1 MFQRNTL
8 QSYGGLSRFFH
19 WATALLIIAA
29 IPLGIIA
36 NDMAFATADQLALK
50 TTLFSLHKTIGVL
63 AFFVALARILW
74 ALVQIHPVPLH
85 PTRKMETFAAS
96 LVHWL
101 LYISLVV
108 VPLSGWIHHA
118 AVTGFAPI
126 WWPFGQGLPFVPQ
139 SEAVS
144 AVATGVHW
152 LFTKVMFVTIGL
164 HVLGALKHHIMD
176 RDATLMRMLRG
187 VSAPAM
193 PMALRPAILAP
204 IVAVA
209 ITAVALGSASRL
221 HLPQDTAEAG
231 QPVQTA
237 QPAPVSGG
245 NWQVSE
251 GKLAISLQQMGQEV
265 SGSFGQWQADIS
277 FDDKITTGQAGEVT
291 VTIDTTSLTLGSVS
305 DQAKG
310 SDFFD
315 VAQFPQAVF
324 TAPIEVAEGGYIA
337 KGTLSLRGV
346 SMPVEL
352 PFTLQIEGDRAV
364 MQGSTRLDRRDY
376 KMGATYNDEST
387 VGFGVNVSVDLVANR
402 K

>member
-19 WATALLIIAA
+19 WATALLIITA

-50 TTLFSLHKTIGVL
+50 TMLFSLHKTIGVL

-85 PTRKMETFAAS
+85 PTRKMETFAAG

-108 VPLSGWIHHA
+108 VPASGWIHHA

-139 SEAVS
+139 SET
-144 AVATGVHW
+144 VAAAATAVHW
-152 LFTKVMFVTIGL
+152 LFTKVMFVAIGL
-164 HVLGALKHHIMD
+164 HVVGALKHQFMD

-193 PMALRPAILAP
+193 PMQLRPAILAP
-204 IVAVA
+204 IAA
-209 ITAVALGSASRL
+209 IVIAGVALGGATRL
-221 HLPQDTAEAG
+221 HLPQDTAEAALPA
-231 QPVQTA
+231 QTTQTA
-237 QPAPVSGG
+237 AVSGG
-245 NWQVSE
+245 NWQVDE

-265 SGSFGQWQADIS
+265 SGSFGQWQADIR
-277 FDDKITTGQAGEVT
+277 FDDKITSGQAGTVT
-291 VTIDTTSLTLGSVS
+291 VTIDTASITLGSVS

-324 TAPIEVAEGGYIA
+324 TAPIDVVEGGYIA

-346 SMPVEL
+346 SIPVEL
-352 PFTLQIEGDRAV
+352 PFSLQIEGDRAV
-364 MQGSTRLDRRDY
+364 MQGTTRLDRRDY
-376 KMGATYNDEST
+376 KMGASYNDEST
-387 VGFGVNVSVDLVANR
+387 VGFGVTVTIDLVANR

>member
-19 WATALLIIAA
+19 WATALLIITA
-29 IPLGIIA
+29 IPLGMIA
-36 NDMAFATADQLALK
+36 NNMAFATASQLALK

-63 AFFVALARILW
+63 AFFVALARIIW
-74 ALVQIHPVPLH
+74 AVAQVHPVPLH
-85 PTRKMETFAAS
+85 PTRKLETFAAS

-139 SEAVS
+139 SESVA
-144 AVATGVHW
+144 AVASGVHW
-152 LFTKVMFVTIGL
+152 LFTKVMFVAIAL
-164 HVLGALKHHIMD
+164 HVLGALKHHFLD

-187 VSAPAM
+187 ISAPAM
-193 PMALRPAILAP
+193 PMALRPAVLAP
-204 IVAVA
+204 IAA
-209 ITAVALGSASRL
+209 IVIAGVALGGATRL
-221 HLPQDTAEAG
+221 YLPQDTAAAAEPIAE
-231 QPVQTA
+231 PTTT
-237 QPAPVSGG
+237 VSGG

-265 SGSFGQWQADIS
+265 SGTFGQWQAEIS
-277 FDDKITTGQAGEVT
+277 FDDKITAGQAGEVK
-291 VTIDTTSLTLGSVS
+291 VTIDTASITLGSVS

-324 TAPIEVAEGGYIA
+324 TAPIEVVEGGYSA
-337 KGTLSLRGV
+337 KGNLSLRGV
-346 SMPVEL
+346 TLPVEL
-352 PFTLQIEGDRAV
+352 PFTLQIDGDRAV

-376 KMGATYNDEST
+376 KMGQSYADEATISH
-387 VGFGVNVSVDLVANR
+387 GVMVNVDLVATR